1 MKSADMKQNVK
12 IDVVSDIVCPWCYIG
27 KRRLER
33 ALETLDD
40 TFEFEIEYHPF
51 ELNPN
56 QSVAGADNRKFLI
69 SKFGSEDR
77 YQALTDHVS
86 SIAAQED
93 LTFNY
98 DLQKVL
104 PNTRKAHALVQL
116 AGTEGVQRVLVEL
129 FFKAY
134 FTDGTDL
141 SNDETLIDL
150 AAQAGIVRE
159 KAEQYLKDENS
170 LLQVALAEQ
179 QMYKLGISGVPFFI
193 INKKYG
199 VSGAQ
204 TPDVFIKAIQ
214 EITAEKSSVTK

>member
-1 MKSADMKQNVK
+1 MKQIIK

-33 ALETLDD
+33 ALETLEN
-40 TFEFEIEYHPF
+40 TFEFGIEYHPF

-56 QSVAGADNRKFLI
+56 HPVTGVDNRNFLI

-86 SIAAQED
+86 SIAAQEE

-98 DLQKVL
+98 DLQKNL

-129 FFKAY
+129 LFKAY
-134 FTDGTDL
+134 FTEGTDL
-141 SNDETLIDL
+141 SNHDTLIEL
-150 AAQAGIVRE
+150 AEEAGIDRE
-159 KAEQYLKDENS
+159 KAEQYLRDESS

-193 INKKYG
+193 INNKYG
-199 VSGAQ
+199 ISGAQ
-204 TPDVFIKAIQ
+204 TPDIFIKAFQ
-214 EITAEKSSVTK
+214 DITTEKSPVS

>member
-1 MKSADMKQNVK
+1 MKQIIK

-33 ALETLDD
+33 AIETLET
-40 TFEFEIEYHPF
+40 TYEFEIEYHPF

-56 QSVAGADNRKFLI
+56 HPATGVDHRTFLV

-86 SIAAQED
+86 SIASQED

-98 DLQKVL
+98 DLQKIL

-116 AGTEGVQRVLVEL
+116 AGQEGVQGVLVEL
-129 FFKAY
+129 LFKAY
-134 FTDGTDL
+134 FTEGTDL
-141 SNDETLIDL
+141 SSNDTLLDIAAESGIDR
-150 AAQAGIVRE
+150 VN
-159 KAEQYLKDENS
+159 AEQYLSDENS

-193 INKKYG
+193 INRKYG

-204 TPDVFIKAIQ
+204 TPDVFIKAFQ
-214 EITAEKSSVTK
+214 EITTEKSSVS